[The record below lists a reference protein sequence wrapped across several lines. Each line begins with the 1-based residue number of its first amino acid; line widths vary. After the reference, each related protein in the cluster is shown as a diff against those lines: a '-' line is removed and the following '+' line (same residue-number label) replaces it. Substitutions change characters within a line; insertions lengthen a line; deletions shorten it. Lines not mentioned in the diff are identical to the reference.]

1 MDYCDE
7 IEDNGDKKKCDETL
21 AAMQIII
28 FPISVSFFVPLMIAV
43 NNIIN
48 VVNNHNH
55 NDNTITITLV
65 LLLLLVS

>member
-21 AAMQIII
+21 AAMQVII

-43 NNIIN
+43 NNMF
-48 VVNNHNH
+48 
-55 NDNTITITLV
+55 LV
-65 LLLLLVS
+65 